1 MISCDLASD
10 LKSYEQMVIHRKI
23 KDQNDHRTYSNIWLQ
38 IRRSRKKARF
48 RKIEIFRF
56 PVFRITCI
64 IRKLYTQKI
73 RPPFSSG
80 YEFSGLKI
88 LMAVWC
94 WVQNVIASSPL
105 VMLC

>member
-1 MISCDLASD
+1 MNHTVL
-10 LKSYEQMVIHRKI
+10 QMAADPQVAEKGQIQENRDFSLPYVSHNVHYTKI
-23 KDQNDHRTYSNIWLQ
+23 MQSK
-38 IRRSRKKARF
+38 
-48 RKIEIFRF
+48 
-56 PVFRITCI
+56 
-64 IRKLYTQKI
+64 KI

>member
-1 MISCDLASD
+1 MAAADCAAFVIC
-10 LKSYEQMVIHRKI
+10 KSI
-23 KDQNDHRTYSNIWLQ
+23 
-38 IRRSRKKARF
+38 F
-48 RKIEIFRF
+48 RKIEIFHF
-56 PVFRITCI
+56 PIFRITCI
-64 IRKLYTQKI
+64 IRKLCNQKI

>member
-1 MISCDLASD
+1 MAAADCAAFVIC
-10 LKSYEQMVIHRKI
+10 KSI
-23 KDQNDHRTYSNIWLQ
+23 
-38 IRRSRKKARF
+38 F
-48 RKIEIFRF
+48 RKIEIFHF
-56 PVFRITCI
+56 PIFRITCI